1 LGELLRLDLDK
12 VRVDAAT
19 SYPMVGVLSF
29 GRGLFEREP
38 IENGN
43 TSYKH
48 FYRLKAEHIVM
59 SQLFGWEGAL
69 SLSSEKFSGKFLSP
83 QFPTFLCDTARIDR
97 SFLGWALRRP
107 ILWAD
112 LSTRATGMG
121 DRRRTLNPDALFACE
136 IPLPPMAEQRR
147 IVARIEE
154 LVAHIH
160 EARDLRQQ
168 EEQEIQQMLH
178 GMFQCIS
185 SGASRYPMRDIAPQ
199 IRRPVQIDD
208 QAWYPEL
215 GVRSFGKGTF
225 HKPALTGFE
234 IGNKRIFKIE
244 PGDLIFS
251 NVFAW
256 EGAIAV
262 AKPEDAGRV
271 GSHRF
276 ITCVP
281 KPEFATA
288 RFLNF
293 YFLTREG
300 IELIRA
306 ASPGGAG
313 RNRTLGL
320 AALDAIEVPV
330 PSIEQQ
336 RWFDELQVKVDEL
349 KRLQAE
355 IAVELDALLPSI
367 LNRAFKGEL

>member
-1 LGELLRLDLDK
+1 